1 MVGTL
6 LKSHK
11 MRMSPEKQETLL
23 KLSILSLAAIL
34 CKYISVIIH
43 SLNVLVLFPAVHVS
57 VHYTALFPSSC
68 WIGTIQNLRHV
79 VSDLIPKASE
89 FVHQN
94 LPQVL

>member
-34 CKYISVIIH
+34 CKYISVRIH
-43 SLNVLVLFPAVHVS
+43 SLNVLVLFSAFHISIHDSVS
-57 VHYTALFPSSC
+57 QPFFPP
-68 WIGTIQNLRHV
+68 ILLNKHHPKI
-79 VSDLIPKASE
+79 SDMLC
-89 FVHQN
+89 QT
-94 LPQVL
+94 

>member
-34 CKYISVIIH
+34 CKYISVKIH
-43 SLNVLVLFPAVHVS
+43 SLNALVLFPLVNISVRYSVS
-57 VHYTALFPSSC
+57 QSFFSPILLDRYHPKISDML
-68 WIGTIQNLRHV
+68 GQTIL
-79 VSDLIPKASE
+79 
-89 FVHQN
+89 
-94 LPQVL
+94 

>member
-34 CKYISVIIH
+34 CKYICVRIR
-43 SLNVLVLFPAVHVS
+43 SLTLLVVFSAVHVS
-57 VHYTALFPSSC
+57 IHYSVSFP
-68 WIGTIQNLRHV
+68 NLV
-79 VSDLIPKASE
+79 G
-89 FVHQN
+89 
-94 LPQVL
+94 

>member
-43 SLNVLVLFPAVHVS
+43 SLNVLIGVSNGSCFSTLQCITVLPPPHLV
-57 VHYTALFPSSC
+57 
-68 WIGTIQNLRHV
+68 G
-79 VSDLIPKASE
+79 
-89 FVHQN
+89 
-94 LPQVL
+94 

>member
-34 CKYISVIIH
+34 CKYIGFTIH
-43 SLNVLVLFPAVHVS
+43 VVNVLMFPSVHIS
-57 VHYTALFPSSC
+57 VHYSVSFLSSLVREALSKNLGYVGSDLTLKVSKF
-68 WIGTIQNLRHV
+68 GLQNL
-79 VSDLIPKASE
+79 L
-89 FVHQN
+89 
-94 LPQVL
+94 QVL